1 MSKYAN
7 MKTTMIH
14 LAQRLRSAIKASFLH
29 HDHAPQL
36 PTKAPTAPLQ
46 VAGVEPKLQGEAL
59 TLASQLRGKTLHLA
73 DLTKVFA
80 AWPSATNKYAEELQE
95 LVDSLLERIVT
106 NERKLKAL
114 KQADFARLMS
124 LWYPDAEWE
133 ELKVATAYSVW
144 IFVWDDEID
153 AGDTDAAASEDLARE
168 YYRQSLIYIHRM
180 LGLDGEREG
189 GEDDDDEATIEAPN
203 QNMTLF
209 ADVGRGVRKVT
220 DIQQR
225 QRFFDELE
233 NFMLQVGVEHTHRM
247 AGTIPTVDEYMNIRS
262 GSVGCAPQIAIT
274 DYMLKIRLPEEV
286 MECAAMKA
294 LWRETVYICL
304 ILNDVYS
311 VQKEIVQGSLLNVV
325 PVMFHNLSDEYKKS
339 MDAVSKDLDVALQE
353 TMDRF
358 ETAAKQLGE
367 IRPEDAELHGNIL
380 DFVLWC
386 RYFITGVLYW
396 SLESR
401 RYGMAKC
408 INADGTLSIPL

>member
-1 MSKYAN
+1 
-7 MKTTMIH
+7 MKTTILH
-14 LAQRLRSAIKASFLH
+14 ISQLVRSALKASFFH
-29 HDHAPQL
+29 HVERTEDESE
-36 PTKAPTAPLQ
+36 KSTASS
-46 VAGVEPKLQGEAL
+46 EL
-59 TLASQLRGKTLHLA
+59 TCVASQLHGDALAVAAQLDGKVLHLS

-80 AWPSATNKYAEELQE
+80 SWPTATNKHIRELE
-95 LVDSLLERIVT
+95 ALVDSLLERIVT
-106 NERKLKAL
+106 NEKKLKAL

-124 LWYPDAEWE
+124 LWYPDAEWP

-153 AGDTDAAASEDLARE
+153 AGDTDAATDEDLAQA
-168 YYRQSLIYIHRM
+168 YYRQSLAYIHNQ
-180 LGLDGEREG
+180 LGLDKDGQNN
-189 GEDDDDEATIEAPN
+189 TEAPH

-209 ADVGRGVRKVT
+209 ADVGRGVREAT
-220 DIQQR
+220 DTQQR

-247 AGTIPTVDEYMNIRS
+247 AGTIPTTEDYMNIRA

-274 DYMLKIRLPEEV
+274 DYMLKIRLPESV
-286 MECAAMKA
+286 MESAAMKA

-311 VQKEIVQGSLLNVV
+311 VQKEIVQGSLLNIV
-325 PVMFHNLSDEYKKS
+325 PVMFKNMKQKS
-339 MDAVSKDLDVALQE
+339 MEAVSRDLDLALKE
-353 TMDRF
+353 TIARF
-358 ETAAKQLGE
+358 EAAADTLDT
-367 IRPEDAELHGNIL
+367 IAPEDPQLHGNIL
-380 DFVLWC
+380 EFIKWC

-408 INADGTLSIPL
+408 INADGTLSIIL

>member
-1 MSKYAN
+1 MP
-7 MKTTMIH
+7 
-14 LAQRLRSAIKASFLH
+14 FLH
-29 HDHAPQL
+29 HKFEMKTRVSHLVQRIRSL
-36 PTKAPTAPLQ
+36 LLSSFHH
-46 VAGVEPKLQGEAL
+46 VEPTSQQTKPKTKTSSEKTVADSGLHGDAL
-59 TLASQLRGKTLHLA
+59 AVATQLDGKILHLS

-80 AWPSATNKYAEELQE
+80 SWPTATNKHVEQLGA

-153 AGDTDAAASEDLARE
+153 AGDTDAATNEELAQA
-168 YYRQSLIYIHRM
+168 YYKQSLAYIHHM
-180 LGLDGEREG
+180 LGLSG
-189 GEDDDDEATIEAPN
+189 DDLEEIAAPH
-203 QNMTLF
+203 QNMALF
-209 ADVGRGVRKVT
+209 ADVGRGVRKAT
-220 DIQQR
+220 DVQQR

-233 NFMLQVGVEHTHRM
+233 NFMLQVGVEHSHRM
-247 AGTIPTVDEYMNIRS
+247 AGSIPTTEEYMSIRS
-262 GSVGCAPQIAIT
+262 GSVGCGPQIAIT
-274 DYMLKIRLPEEV
+274 DYMLSMRLPESI
-286 MECAAMKA
+286 MEGAAMKS
-294 LWRETVYICL
+294 LWKETIYICL

-311 VQKEIVQGSLLNVV
+311 VQKEIVQGSLLNIV
-325 PVMFHNLSDEYKKS
+325 PVMFKNMSPAEQGNMK
-339 MDAVSKDLDVALQE
+339 AVSRNLDIALKG

-358 ETAAKQLGE
+358 EAAA
-367 IRPEDAELHGNIL
+367 AELDTTTAHDGQLHDNTLEYIK
-380 DFVLWC
+380 WC

-408 INADGTLSIPL
+408 VNPDGTLSIVL

>member
-1 MSKYAN
+1 
-7 MKTTMIH
+7 MKTTMLDI
-14 LAQRLRSAIKASFLH
+14 AQRLRSSFKASFIH
-29 HDHAPQL
+29 H
-36 PTKAPTAPLQ
+36 
-46 VAGVEPKLQGEAL
+46 VEPTPRQKIVPATEKTCVVDDEKLQPEAEAL
-59 TLASQLRGKTLHLA
+59 AARLHGNTLHLS

-80 AWPSATNKYAEELQE
+80 AWPTAVNKYAVELQD
-95 LVDSLLERIVT
+95 LVDSLLERIIT

-153 AGDTDAAASEDLARE
+153 AGDTDAAADETLARE
-168 YYRQSLIYIHRM
+168 YYKQSLAYIHRM
-180 LGLDGEREG
+180 LGLDGEDCA
-189 GEDDDDEATIEAPN
+189 EDMEAPN

-209 ADVGRGVRKVT
+209 ADVGRGVRAAT
-220 DIQQR
+220 DVRQR

-233 NFMLQVGVEHTHRM
+233 NFMLQVAVEHSHRM
-247 AGTIPTVDEYMNIRS
+247 AGTIPSVQEYMNIRS

-274 DYMLKIRLPEEV
+274 DYMLKVRLPEEV

-294 LWRETVYICL
+294 LWRETIYICL

-311 VQKEIVQGSLLNVV
+311 VQKEIVQGSLLNIV
-325 PVMFHNLSDEYKKS
+325 PVMFQHLTEECKDS
-339 MDAVSKDLDVALQE
+339 MDSVSRDLDMALSE
-353 TMDRF
+353 TMSRF
-358 ETAAKQLGE
+358 EAAAKELGE
-367 IRPEDAELHGNIL
+367 ISPEKDELQGNIL
-380 DFVLWC
+380 NFILWC

-408 INADGTLSIPL
+408 INADGTLSIVL

>member
-1 MSKYAN
+1 
-7 MKTTMIH
+7 MKNTILH
-14 LAQRLRSAIKASFLH
+14 IAQLVRSTLKSSFFYHVEQTIGEPEGSTASS
-29 HDHAPQL
+29 DI
-36 PTKAPTAPLQ
+36 TY
-46 VAGVEPKLQGEAL
+46 V
-59 TLASQLRGKTLHLA
+59 ASQLHGDALAVATHLDGKVLHLS

-80 AWPSATNKYAEELQE
+80 SWPTATNKYINELE
-95 LVDSLLERIVT
+95 DLVDTMLERIVT

-114 KQADFARLMS
+114 KQANFARLMS
-124 LWYPDAEWE
+124 LWYPGAEWP

-153 AGDTDAAASEDLARE
+153 AGDTDAAANEELAQA
-168 YYRQSLIYIHRM
+168 YYKQSLAYIHSL
-180 LGLDGEREG
+180 LGLGDSDQ
-189 GEDDDDEATIEAPN
+189 DDIEAPH

-209 ADVGRGVRKVT
+209 ADVGHGVREAT
-220 DIQQR
+220 DVQQR

-247 AGTIPTVDEYMNIRS
+247 AGTIPTTKEYMNIRS
-262 GSVGCAPQIAIT
+262 GSVGCGPQIAIT

-294 LWRETVYICL
+294 LWKETIYICL

-311 VQKEIVQGSLLNVV
+311 VQKEIGQGSLLNIV
-325 PVMFHNLSDEYKKS
+325 PVMFKNMKHDQKS
-339 MDAVSKDLDVALQE
+339 MEAVSRELDIALKE
-353 TMDRF
+353 TMERF
-358 ETAAKQLGE
+358 EAAAEALGK
-367 IRPEDAELHGNIL
+367 ISPEDAKLHGNIL
-380 DFVLWC
+380 DFIKWC

-408 INADGTLSIPL
+408 INADGTLSIVL